1 MRYERKLQY
10 QKQRIIQLEERIDEL
25 EQDNECLT
33 KEIER
38 LKLIDNIHS
47 QELTIMREEYDE
59 SRLELLKEIE
69 KTKTI
74 YEKYTQLLIS
84 VQKSKTQ
91 YEKEMKRFFKKL
103 QKDIN

>member
-1 MRYERKLQY
+1 MRYEKKLQY

-38 LKLIDNIHS
+38 LKLIDNIYN
-47 QELTIMREEYDE
+47 QELTTMREEYDE